1 MNLNTRRL
9 IALLAVVMLSILF
22 GLAAW
27 ALTASPTVTV
37 IFVVLDALV
46 GLFVL
51 MAQQRGSFPIGATS

>member
-9 IALLAVVMLSILF
+9 IAVLVVVALSILF

-37 IFVVLDALV
+37 IFVVLGALV

-51 MAQQRGSFPIGATS
+51 MAQQRGSF

>member
-9 IALLAVVMLSILF
+9 IAVLVVIALSILF

-37 IFVVLDALV
+37 IFVVLGALA
-46 GLFVL
+46 GIFVF
-51 MAQQRGSFPIGATS
+51 MAQQRGSF